1 MKEKE
6 FALLMAKKA
15 GKIIKKNF
23 AMGMEKEWKS
33 DNTPVTVT
41 DKAVNSLLIKE
52 SKRYFPKY
60 GILGEEENSIVGNE
74 EYHWVCDPV
83 DGTIPFSHGIPA
95 CVFSLALV
103 RNGESILGVVYDPF
117 IDRMFFAEK
126 GKGAFM
132 NGEKISVSTS
142 KNLKSSVIGIA
153 GFNSATFNLTNVETA
168 LRKKGVKTINL
179 GSITYMGMLVSNKE
193 LAATIFAGLKPH
205 DTAALKVII
214 EEAGGRVT
222 DLFGNEQRYDKDIK
236 GHLCSNGVLHEELLK
251 IIKENLIDGQNKP
264 LGH

>member
-74 EYHWVCDPV
+74 EYHWVCDPI
-83 DGTIPFSHGIPA
+83 DGTIPFSHGIPT

-103 RNGESILGVVYDPF
+103 KDGVPVVAVVYDPF
-117 IDRMFFAEK
+117 MDRLFTAEK
-126 GKGAFM
+126 GNGAKL
-132 NGEKISVSTS
+132 NG
-142 KNLKSSVIGIA
+142 
-153 GFNSATFNLTNVETA
+153 
-168 LRKKGVKTINL
+168 KTIH
-179 GSITYMGMLVSNKE
+179 VSPAK
-193 LAATIFAGLKPH
+193 TLKN
-205 DTAALKVII
+205 AVV
-214 EEAGGRVT
+214 GVRVWK
-222 DLFGNEQRYDKDIK
+222 F
-236 GHLCSNGVLHEELLK
+236 
-251 IIKENLIDGQNKP
+251 
-264 LGH
+264 